1 MNRQIP
7 RKSAAVTPSDTAY
20 LAPPSSL
27 FVGTAGDL
35 NVLLIDDDDTNT
47 PAEGTVFKNVEGV
60 FPYAVKKVFDTST
73 TADDI
78 VIAW

>member
-7 RKSAAVTPSDTAY
+7 RKAAVVTPSDTNY
-20 LAPPSSL
+20 LYPASSL
-27 FVGTAGDL
+27 YVGTAGDL
-35 NVLLIDDDDTNT
+35 NVLLIDDTDTDT

-78 VIAW
+78 VIAY